1 MSVTAQSKGSR
12 RVTRVVVTMLAV
24 AIAIY
29 IVARLI
35 ESVAPVLIACIGIA
49 VVAYTVSLIIR
60 QKRDQW

>member
-1 MSVTAQSKGSR
+1 
-12 RVTRVVVTMLAV
+12 MLAV